1 MHQRRS
7 ANGRFRT
14 AAFFCVGV
22 FACSFVTQTAAQQAP
37 DAGGLRQEIERERI
51 EAPRPPVKPLEP
63 TRRPVTGPR
72 DGELSVNV
80 QAFTLSGNTLVATDR
95 LQAALSGFLR
105 RALSFADL
113 QLAASAVA
121 DVYRDEGW
129 VVRTLLP
136 PQDLSSGTVRIE
148 IVEARFGR
156 VRIEGKELLDHLRV
170 GEEHLLGIAGFV
182 LATGASIRSD
192 DVDRVLRLLDELP
205 GVGAQGRLA
214 PGDGDGVTDLVLN
227 VNDKPIVGGDLRID
241 NHGSRSTGRERLSG
255 NLSIASPLKLSD
267 RLGFYALHTQ
277 GSDYVRGAYS
287 LPIGYSGLSAGI
299 NSSAMRYRLVGSD
312 FVALQGR
319 GASDTA
325 AVELL
330 YPLLRL
336 RNANATIGAAVE
348 RKTFDNES
356 GGAVT
361 SRYAV
366 GTTALTLSGNRQDGF
381 GGGGV
386 WYGNLGLVAGKLD
399 LSGSPNQA
407 ADATTTRS
415 AGRFQK
421 LRYAL
426 SRQQVVSESLLFTA
440 SFSGQLADKNLD
452 SSEKFYLGGGSGLRA
467 YPSSE
472 GGGSEG
478 EMLNLELQWRLPQ
491 GFSLSGLYD
500 YGTVL
505 VNKNNSFAGAAALN
519 RYSMRGA
526 GVSFAWANS
535 QGASARLAW
544 ARRLGSNP
552 NPTAAGNDQDGTLIR
567 NRIWLEAAHA
577 F

>member
-1 MHQRRS
+1 MYQRRS
-7 ANGRFRT
+7 ARGRFRT
-14 AAFFCVGV
+14 AAFFCVTA
-22 FACSFVTQTAAQQAP
+22 FASSFVTLPAAQQTP

-51 EAPRPPVKPLEP
+51 EAPRPQVKPVEP
-63 TRRPVTGPR
+63 ARRPLTGPR

-80 QAFTLSGNTLVATDR
+80 ESFTLSGNTLVATDR
-95 LQAALSGFLR
+95 LQAALTSFLR
-105 RALSFADL
+105 RPLSFADL
-113 QLAASAVA
+113 QLAASTVA
-121 DVYRDEGW
+121 DLYRDDGW

-148 IVEARFGR
+148 IVEAKFGR
-156 VRIEGKELLDHLRV
+156 VRLESKAMVEQLRIA
-170 GEEHLLGIAGFV
+170 EDRLLGIAEFA
-182 LATGASIRSD
+182 LTAGAPIRTEAI
-192 DVDRVLRLLDELP
+192 DRVLRLLDELP
-205 GVGAQGRLA
+205 GVGATGRLA
-214 PGDGDGVTDLVLN
+214 PGDGEGVTDLVLS
-227 VNDKPIVGGDLRID
+227 VKDKPIAGGDVRID

-255 NLSIASPLKLSD
+255 NLSVASPLKLSD

-277 GSDYVRGAYS
+277 GSDYVRAAYS
-287 LPIGYSGLSAGI
+287 LPVGYSGLSAGI
-299 NSSAMRYRLVGSD
+299 NASAMRYRLVGRD
-312 FVALQGR
+312 FVALQAR
-319 GASDTA
+319 GASDTTA
-325 AVELL
+325 AELL
-330 YPLLRL
+330 YPLLRQ

-348 RKTFDNES
+348 RKAFDNES

-366 GTTALTLSGNRQDGF
+366 GTTTLTFSGNRQDGF

-386 WYGNLGLVAGKLD
+386 WYGNLGLVVGNLD

-426 SRQQVVSESLLFTA
+426 SRQQVVSESLLLTA
-440 SFSGQLADKNLD
+440 SFSGQVANKNLD

-500 YGTVL
+500 YGAVL
-505 VNKNNSFAGAAALN
+505 VNKDNNYAGAATLN
-519 RYSMRGA
+519 RYSMRGMGLA
-526 GVSFAWANS
+526 LAWGNA
-535 QGASARLAW
+535 QGASARVAW

-552 NPTAAGNDQDGTLIR
+552 NSTAAGNDQDGTLIR
-567 NRIWLEAAHA
+567 NRFWLEAAHA